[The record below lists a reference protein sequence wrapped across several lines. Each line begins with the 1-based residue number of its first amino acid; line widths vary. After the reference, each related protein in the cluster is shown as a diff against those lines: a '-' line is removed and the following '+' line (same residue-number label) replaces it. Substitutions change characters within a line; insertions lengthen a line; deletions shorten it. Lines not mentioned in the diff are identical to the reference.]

1 MTSSTITC
9 DGFDAA
15 LPEYLE
21 GTLDEK
27 RRASVDGHLSECV
40 RCASLLR
47 DLENITRDAAA
58 LPDLVPSRDLWEGIE
73 ARIAAPVIPLAVRPE
88 RQRRLVPAWMGIA
101 AAALIV
107 STAGITYMLTARS
120 LRSASNP
127 AVALGTTPS
136 PQAASTVA
144 ANAGS
149 SPETG
154 NAGSSPETAS
164 SGATNLRVTSPTPT
178 GSEPRVTTRT
188 PREGVGGQQDA
199 RLASMA
205 DQDHS
210 NAVYSRE
217 IEMLQ
222 KIVSD
227 RKTLLDPSTIAI
239 IERNLTIIDAAIEQ
253 SRAALAKDPASRLLG
268 DQLTHALDKK
278 VELLRTAALLPAST

>member
-9 DGFDAA
+9 DAFDAA

-21 GTLDEK
+21 GTLDET

-47 DLENITRDAAA
+47 DIENISKEAGA

-73 ARIAAPVIPLAVRPE
+73 ERIAAPVIPLAARPE
-88 RQRRLVPAWMGIA
+88 RQRRLAPAWMGIA
-101 AAALIV
+101 AAALMV

-120 LRSASNP
+120 LRTTSVP
-127 AVALGTTPS
+127 TVALVNEPPRQTEPTNTVNTGGTQETATPEATNAEGTDAPS
-136 PQAASTVA
+136 AVQRAPIATRRPQDVVTDQQAARLVST
-144 ANAGS
+144 G
-149 SPETG
+149 
-154 NAGSSPETAS
+154 
-164 SGATNLRVTSPTPT
+164 
-178 GSEPRVTTRT
+178 
-188 PREGVGGQQDA
+188 
-199 RLASMA
+199 
-205 DQDHS
+205 DQAHS
-210 NAVYSRE
+210 DAVYGRE

-222 KIVSD
+222 RIVSQ

-239 IERNLTIIDAAIEQ
+239 IERNLTIIDGAIEQ

-268 DQLTHALDKK
+268 DQLTRALDKK